1 MIIKLI
7 AKSVSDFNETDWKQ
21 FATRIGNK
29 WVFDIPSE
37 EMQNLEALL
46 PNHVLGVQSVYPGPA
61 QEIMLGR
68 LVKK

>member
-1 MIIKLI
+1 MIKLI

-21 FATRIGNK
+21 FATRTGDK
-29 WVFDIPSE
+29 WTFDIQQE
-37 EMQNLEALL
+37 EMQKLDALI
-46 PNHVLGVQSVYPGPA
+46 PDHVLGVQSTFPGPA

>member
-1 MIIKLI
+1 MIKLI

-21 FATRIGNK
+21 FATRTGDK
-29 WVFDIPSE
+29 WTFDIPQE
-37 EMQNLEALL
+37 EMQKLDALL
-46 PNHVLGVQSVYPGPA
+46 PDHVLGVQSTFPGPA